1 MANFIGREISFGVG
15 VEGVRGTAETVA
27 DRWVRKTTANVI
39 PRNERV
45 IDDTTFGRLE
55 DAERVRTVRKWNE
68 GDVEGIAHAD
78 VMGYFFTNLYGDVDS
93 TLLGSS
99 VYEHEFTL
107 AQNITHPTLTLFMKD
122 ADVRNTRMAGGVVS
136 QLEINAATDDYV
148 RFSADFL
155 AKEEASSTDT
165 PTLET
170 EYDWVSRDI
179 SLKLASAIGGL
190 GAATPVKVKNLSI
203 TWNANAEADWVFGD
217 YSPENI
223 YNKEFSIEGTL
234 TRNYT
239 DQTFE
244 DLYKSQDFR
253 YVEMKMEGEANLGGA
268 NNPTLTL
275 LGNKLQVTDW
285 NRSSTAN
292 DLVTED
298 VSFKLFYNADDEQQ
312 SKVTLIN
319 LTDEYV
325 TTTS

>member
-1 MANFIGREISFGVG
+1 MQFIGREISFGVG
-15 VEGVRGTAETVA
+15 VEATRGTALATA

-68 GDVEGIAHAD
+68 GDVDGILHAD
-78 VMGYFFTNLYGDVDS
+78 VAGYLFTNLYGDVAS
-93 TLLGSS
+93 EQVATG
-99 VYEHEFTL
+99 VHKHTFEL

-136 QLEINAATDDYV
+136 QFELNASTDDYV
-148 RFSADFL
+148 RFSASFL
-155 AKEEASSTDT
+155 AKEEEASTDT

-179 SLKLASAIGGL
+179 TLKLATTEGGL
-190 GAATPVKVKNLSI
+190 TGATAVKAKDLSI

-223 YNKEFSIEGTL
+223 YNKQFSIEGSF
-234 TRNYT
+234 TRNYV

-244 DLYKSQDFR
+244 DLYKSQEFR
-253 YVEMKMEGEANLGGA
+253 YLSLNLAGEANLGGG
-268 NNPTLTL
+268 NNPELTL
-275 LGNKLQVTDW
+275 IGNKLQVTDW
-285 NRSSTAN
+285 DRTSTAD
-292 DLVTED
+292 DLVTET
-298 VSFKLFYNADDEQQ
+298 VSFKLFYNATDEAQ
-312 SKVTLIN
+312 STVELQNT
-319 LTDEYV
+319 TEEYV
-325 TTTS
+325 TTAS